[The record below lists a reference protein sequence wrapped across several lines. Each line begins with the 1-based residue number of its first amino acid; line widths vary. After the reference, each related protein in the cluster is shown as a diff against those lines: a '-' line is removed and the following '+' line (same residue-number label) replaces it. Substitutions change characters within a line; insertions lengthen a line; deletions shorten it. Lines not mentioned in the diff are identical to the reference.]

1 MSGTLAYLSLSKHRK
16 VVKNWWIHLLMI
28 PSARCIIQ
36 KALKPF
42 VLMLL
47 DQLAAAEVRLAK
59 GSVRVRSLRI
69 VGHLCMTECLLPK
82 WTVHTALFQSR
93 HRPWHLLSLQLLP
106 HYLLLLLLLVRVY
119 FHVTLHWQFW
129 LYLQHWKCVRQQCSQ
144 RLFFQ
149 VHDLTVLLSLSLVIV
164 HTWNLFLTR

>member
-1 MSGTLAYLSLSKHRK
+1 MSGTYAYLSFSKHRK
-16 VVKNWWIHLLMI
+16 VVKNRRIHLLMI

-47 DQLAAAEVRLAK
+47 DQLATAKVRLAK

-69 VGHLCMTECLLPK
+69 VRHLCMTECLLPK
-82 WTVHTALFQSR
+82 RTVHTPLFQGR

-119 FHVTLHWQFW
+119 FHVTLH
-129 LYLQHWKCVRQQCSQ
+129 
-144 RLFFQ
+144 
-149 VHDLTVLLSLSLVIV
+149 
-164 HTWNLFLTR
+164 